1 MTRTTRVQDAATAMA
16 EHAVDHV
23 LVTEPDEYTPLG
35 ILSSLDVARVLAAT
49 NLTDPPN
56 QDN

>member
-1 MTRTTRVQDAATAMA
+1 MA